1 MKKRSVWD
9 LRFFLFFSLFFF
21 YIHGLRSL
29 FYQVVIKE
37 ILWPRVVSDF
47 DSDCDSVPLVVFFLF
62 LLSIPLSPIPSLATR
77 QTLCRSTFFGF
88 FTPGVLSG
96 LSWHHPCWLY
106 FFFLPTAAIL
116 RLVAFPPWLSV
127 SLVAEGVPVSPN
139 TSIFGQSHS
148 CVQLRKQTDHW

>member
-106 FFFLPTAAIL
+106 FFFASDSCRPTAGRIPAMALSLFGGGGSSSFAKYFNI
-116 RLVAFPPWLSV
+116 RSVAFLC
-127 SLVAEGVPVSPN
+127 
-139 TSIFGQSHS
+139 SIA
-148 CVQLRKQTDHW
+148 QTN

>member
-9 LRFFLFFSLFFF
+9 LPFFSFFFFLHPWFE
-21 YIHGLRSL
+21 
-29 FYQVVIKE
+29 VI
-37 ILWPRVVSDF
+37 ILPSCYKGNIWPRVVSDF
-47 DSDCDSVPLVVFFLF
+47 DSDCDSVPLMVFFLF
-62 LLSIPLSPIPSLATR
+62 FPPSLFLSPVPSLATR

-96 LSWHHPCWLY
+96 LCWHHPCWLY

-148 CVQLRKQTDHW
+148 CVQLRKQTDDW